1 MQVAKRHI
9 SGVVDTGSGTP
20 IVLIPGLQ
28 GRWEW
33 MRPTVEALANDHRV
47 ITFSLCDERTS
58 AFPCDPDKGFGN
70 YLEQVDLALDRAGL
84 KEAVIAGVSYG
95 GLIASEYASRRPQ
108 RVAGLVLAS
117 ALHKTWQ
124 PDRRQQR
131 YLKAPLL
138 LSPLFVATAPL
149 RLRPEIVAALPN
161 LGDRLRFSAWHGAR
175 AVLSPTTPS
184 RMARRIAWARSHHFA
199 GPHSVKAPTLVV
211 TGEPVLDRV
220 LPVEVTRRYLEDCD
234 SARHV
239 VLAHTGHLGS
249 VTRPGEF
256 AELLGRFVDALRHAA

>member
-1 MQVAKRHI
+1 MLVEKRNV
-9 SGVVDTGSGTP
+9 SGIVDKGSGTP

-33 MRPTVEALANDHRV
+33 MRPTVDALAKHHRV

-58 AFPCDPDKGFGN
+58 RFPCDPQKGFAN
-70 YLEQVDLALDRAGL
+70 YLEQVDLALDRAGV
-84 KEAVIAGVSYG
+84 EDAVIAGVSYG
-95 GLIASEYASRRPQ
+95 GLIAAEYASRRPQ

-131 YLKAPLL
+131 YLKAPRL
-138 LSPLFVATAPL
+138 LSPLFVATAPA
-149 RLRPEIVAALPN
+149 RLRAEIAAALPN
-161 LGDRLRFSAWHGAR
+161 LGERLRFSAWHSAR

-184 RMARRIAWARSHHFA
+184 RMARRIEWARSHHFA
-199 GPHSVKAPTLVV
+199 SSHAVKAPVLVV

-220 LPVEVTRRYLEDCD
+220 LPVDVTRRYLDD
-234 SARHV
+234 LHSARHV
-239 VLAHTGHLGS
+239 VLEHTGHLGS

-256 AELLGRFVDALRHAA
+256 AKVLGRFVDAVRHAA

>member
-1 MQVAKRHI
+1 MNGIIDR
-9 SGVVDTGSGTP
+9 GTGTP

-33 MRPTVEALANDHRV
+33 MRPTVDALAKHYRV

-58 AFPCDPDKGFGN
+58 GFPCDPGKGFEN

-84 KEAVIAGVSYG
+84 QKAVIAGVSYG
-95 GLIASEYASRRPQ
+95 GLIAAEFASRRPH

-124 PDRRQQR
+124 PDPRQQR
-131 YLKAPLL
+131 CLQAPLL
-138 LSPLFVATAPL
+138 MSPWFVATVPS
-149 RLRPEIVAALPN
+149 RLRAEIFAALPN
-161 LGDRLRFSAWHGAR
+161 LGARLRFGAWHGAR
-175 AVLSPTTPS
+175 AVLSPTTPR

-199 GPHSVKAPTLVV
+199 SPHSMDAPALVV
-211 TGEPVLDRV
+211 TGEPILDRV
-220 LPVEVTRRYLEDCD
+220 LPVDVTRRYLDD
-234 SARHV
+234 LASARHV
-239 VLAHTGHLGS
+239 VLERTGHLGS

-256 AELLGRFVDALRHAA
+256 ADVLRRFVDALRHAA

>member
-1 MQVAKRHI
+1 M
-9 SGVVDTGSGTP
+9 TGIIDKGTGTP

-33 MRPTVEALANDHRV
+33 MRPTVDALAKHHRV

-58 AFPCDPDKGFGN
+58 QFPCDPEKGFEN
-70 YLEQVDLALDRAGL
+70 YLEQVDLALDRVGV
-84 KEAVIAGVSYG
+84 EDAVIAGVSYG
-95 GLIASEYASRRPQ
+95 GLIASEFASRRPQ

-124 PDRRQQR
+124 PDPRQQR
-131 YLKAPLL
+131 YLNAPLL
-138 LSPLFVATAPL
+138 MSPWFVATAPS
-149 RLRPEIVAALPN
+149 RLHAEIAAALPN
-161 LGDRLRFSAWHGAR
+161 LAARLRFSAWHGAR

-184 RMARRIAWARSHHFA
+184 RMARRIAWAKSHHFA
-199 GPHSVKAPTLVV
+199 SPHSVKAPALVV

-220 LPVEVTRRYLEDCD
+220 LPVDVTRRYLDDLD
-234 SARHV
+234 SARHI
-239 VLAHTGHLGS
+239 VLEHTGHLGS

-256 AELLGRFVDALRHAA
+256 AEVLGRFVDAVRHAA